1 MTFNWGLEQLGSGNV
16 FPEKWYHQSC
26 ALGNKPSSRPV
37 MSIKN
42 KKETNTTDNDMLAV
56 NTLLVWTKI
65 AGEEREVRDT
75 WFSKSLNVGSEARKS
90 QTQLRFQALQAWIT
104 SGAQKEH
111 TCGKR
116 WWAELETHRPWGA
129 NSSTGEEIPRLV
141 WSFNT
146 VRIGNKHW

>member
-104 SGAQKEH
+104 SGSTERAHLREKVMSWARDTQ
-111 TCGKR
+111 TLRGQQLNR
-116 WWAELETHRPWGA
+116 WRDPTAGLEFQYGQNW
-129 NSSTGEEIPRLV
+129 
-141 WSFNT
+141 
-146 VRIGNKHW
+146 K